1 MGAMGEF
8 YFVTNI
14 TYQKNERL
22 YVAINPDIVLNE
34 ILHGVKK
41 QKQKLLQLVIIF
53 NLLSQI
59 KPLIDY
65 QKF

>member
-1 MGAMGEF
+1 MGEF